1 MNPHLSS
8 MPGVSGRAATEA
20 DRANPVL
27 VICALAW
34 KGNPLLGLDAT
45 EHDVRGVLES
55 TFLQHSRDEILSWR
69 TNFIASE
76 QRNRWRVA
84 KQWAVDLLGVPGA
97 EHLSDVLCPDEQEPH
112 AHGKSRGSGSVA
124 S

>member
-1 MNPHLSS
+1 MNPHFSP

-45 EHDVRGVLES
+45 EHDARRVLES

-69 TNFIASE
+69 RNFIASE
-76 QRNRWRVA
+76 QQNRWRVA
-84 KQWAVDLLGVPGA
+84 KRWAVNLLRVPGA
-97 EHLSDVLCPDEQEPH
+97 EHLPDAPCPDEHRPH
-112 AHGKSRGSGSVA
+112 APGMPRGSGSVA
-124 S
+124 

>member
-1 MNPHLSS
+1 MNPRFSP
-8 MPGVSGRAATEA
+8 MPGVSGRAVTEA

-45 EHDVRGVLES
+45 EHDARRVLES
-55 TFLQHSRDEILSWR
+55 TFLPHSRDEILSWR
-69 TNFIASE
+69 KNFTASE
-76 QRNRWRVA
+76 QQNRWRVA
-84 KQWAVDLLGVPGA
+84 KRWAVDLLRVPGA
-97 EHLSDVLCPDEQEPH
+97 EHLSDTPCPDKQEPH
-112 AHGKSRGSGSVA
+112 APEKPRGSESVA